1 LSPSV
6 PASHGARLCIVG
18 EPMADLS
25 ARVGA
30 ISFATPVIAA
40 SGTYGYGV
48 EYDGL
53 VDWSLVGGVSVK
65 GLSLH
70 PSKGHAAP
78 RMSETAAGM
87 LNAIG
92 LQNIGVDLFVAEKLP
107 RLRQTGTRVIVNCWG
122 NTLAEYEAVVE
133 KLDSVPGIDALE
145 LNLSS
150 PNKREWPRL
159 PSSDPDITSQ
169 IVSACRKRTR
179 LPMWV
184 KLTPNVGDIVVIAKA
199 ATDAGADALTLIN
212 TLRGMAID
220 IRARAPLLSNVT
232 GGLSGPAI
240 KPVALFMVYE
250 VARSISIPVVGVGG
264 ICCGQDAVEFL
275 MAGASAVQVGTAC
288 LYDPA
293 APARISREI
302 GGLLDEL
309 GAGSVGAVVG
319 AARGR

>member
-1 LSPSV
+1 
-6 PASHGARLCIVG
+6 
-18 EPMADLS
+18 MADLKT
-25 ARVGA
+25 RVGA

-65 GLSLH
+65 GLSVH
-70 PSKGHAAP
+70 PSRGHAAP
-78 RMSETAAGM
+78 RMTETAAGM

-107 RLRQTGTRVIVNCWG
+107 RLREVGTRIIANCWG
-122 NTLAEYEAVVE
+122 NTLAEYIAVVE
-133 KLDSVPGIDALE
+133 KLDAVPGIDALE

-150 PNKREWPRL
+150 PNKREWARL
-159 PSSDPDITSQ
+159 PSSDAGITAE
-169 IVSACRKRTR
+169 IVAEARKRTR
-179 LPMWV
+179 LPIWV
-184 KLTPNVGDIVVIAKA
+184 KLTPNVGDIVAIAKA
-199 ATDAGADALTLIN
+199 AADAGADALTLIN

-220 IRARAPLLSNVT
+220 VRARAPVLSNVT

-240 KPVALFMVYE
+240 KPVALYMVYE
-250 VARSISIPVVGVGG
+250 VARHVAIPVVGVGG
-264 ICCGQDAVEFL
+264 ISCGQDAVEFL

-302 GGLLDEL
+302 GALMEDL
-309 GAGSVGAVVG
+309 GVSSVGAIVG
-319 AARGR
+319 AARGA

>member
-1 LSPSV
+1 V
-6 PASHGARLCIVG
+6 
-18 EPMADLS
+18 DLS
-25 ARVGA
+25 SRVGA
-30 ISFATPVIAA
+30 VSLSTPVIAA

-70 PSKGHAAP
+70 PSRGHPAP
-78 RMSETAAGM
+78 RMTETAAGM

-92 LQNIGVDLFVAEKLP
+92 LQNIGVESFVSEKLP

-133 KLDSVPGIDALE
+133 RLSEEKGIDALE

-150 PNKREWPRL
+150 PNKREWARL
-159 PSSDPDITSQ
+159 PSSDPGITGE
-169 IVSACRKRTR
+169 IVRATRKRTR
-179 LPMWV
+179 LPLWA
-184 KLTPNVGDIVVIAKA
+184 KLTPNVGDIVSVAKA
-199 ATDAGADALTLIN
+199 AADAGADALTLIN

-220 IRARAPLLSNVT
+220 VAARAPVLSNVT

-240 KPVALFMVYE
+240 KPVALYMVYE
-250 VARSISIPVVGVGG
+250 VSRCVSVPVVGVGG
-264 ICCGQDAVEFL
+264 ISSGRDAVEFL

-302 GGLLDEL
+302 CATLDEI
-309 GAGSVGAVVG
+309 GETAVSAIIG
-319 AARGR
+319 AARGA

>member
-1 LSPSV
+1 
-6 PASHGARLCIVG
+6 
-18 EPMADLS
+18 MADLS
-25 ARVGA
+25 TRVGA
-30 ISFATPVIAA
+30 VSFATPVIAA

-70 PSKGHAAP
+70 PSHGHAAP

-92 LQNIGVDLFVAEKLP
+92 LQNIGVDHFVADKLP
-107 RLRQTGTRVIVNCWG
+107 RLREIGTRVIVNCWG

-133 KLDSVPGIDALE
+133 RLDTVPGVDVLE

-159 PSSDPDITSQ
+159 PSSDPGITAE
-169 IVSACRKRTR
+169 IVSAVRKRTR
-179 LPMWV
+179 LPIWV
-184 KLTPNVGDIVVIAKA
+184 KLTPNVGDIVVIAKSA
-199 ATDAGADALTLIN
+199 ADAGADAVTLIN

-220 IRARAPLLSNVT
+220 VHARAPVLSNVT

-240 KPVALFMVYE
+240 KPVALYMVYE
-250 VARSISIPVVGVGG
+250 VARSLSIPVVGVGG
-264 ICCGQDAVEFL
+264 ISCGRDAVEFL
-275 MAGASAVQVGTAC
+275 MAGARAVQVGTAC

-302 GGLLDEL
+302 STLMEEL
-309 GAGSVGAVVG
+309 GVDSIASMVGAVRG
-319 AARGR
+319 A